1 MLNRSF
7 PDVKNRWR
15 TVILP
20 VLAAILCGCQ
30 APPKSTISVGDQFI
44 PVSAVS
50 VAHSG
55 FAIHPGDTY
64 TWRTELLW
72 VGDDEDSPYRQAL
85 TRLAIDKEVDR
96 QLAERGIQR
105 VDSGEADFALVGAV
119 RIGEGTDDPA
129 IRELARLYPSLGNV
143 SLTLETGTLML
154 ALSRPGSPVVMW
166 RGAIQTFISGEFSPE
181 ERRERLQAVVRSLL
195 NSLPAPE

>member
-1 MLNRSF
+1 MVNRLF

-15 TVILP
+15 
-20 VLAAILCGCQ
+20 VLMALLLSVYLSGCA
-30 APPKSTISVGDQFI
+30 APPKPGIKMGDQFI

-55 FAIHPGDTY
+55 FAVKPGDTY

-72 VGDDEDSPYRQAL
+72 IGDEQDSPYRQAL
-85 TRLAIDKEVDR
+85 TRLSIDKEVDR
-96 QLAERGIQR
+96 QLAERGLQR
-105 VDSGEADFALVGAV
+105 VDKAEAEFALVGAV

-143 SLTLETGTLML
+143 SVTLETGTLML

-166 RGAIQTFISGEFSPE
+166 RGAIQTFISGEFSPQ
-181 ERRERLQAVVRSLL
+181 ERQERLQAIVRSLL
-195 NSLPAPE
+195 NSLPAAD